1 MEIVKVREDLGVRM
15 YMVLDNDGREIAYCS
30 QGQSEQ
36 NLTDAERIAA
46 MWDALRGFTTEE
58 IKAGLDLAA
67 INLALK
73 ANKAMLA
80 AETARAD
87 NAEKQR
93 DELLEDA
100 NRYRWLRDESPQYK
114 SPATSGTEVDGFGL
128 KVVFQYS
135 GTDARSLPLRFLSGA
150 VLDSV
155 TDAVIASVKGGE

>member
-30 QGQSEQ
+30 QGSSEQ
-36 NLTDAERIAA
+36 NLAAAERMAA

-87 NAEKQR
+87 KAEQQR
-93 DELLEDA
+93 GELLAALEE
-100 NRYRWLRDESPQYK
+100 L
-114 SPATSGTEVDGFGL
+114 VL
-128 KVVFQYS
+128 KVERDVAYACTPVQLVK
-135 GTDARSLPLRFLSGA
+135 ARC
-150 VLDSV
+150 VLK
-155 TDAVIASVKGGE
+155 IVKGGE